1 MTEDLNFGYLIQE
14 GKQQHWNGSR
24 FDWTCKATGKVKE
37 VKMDSIYFTE
47 EHNIFR
53 KSLKDFVKKEIRPYA
68 EEWEEAEVYPR
79 EIFKRMGDLGFLGV
93 SYPEEYGGGGGDYF
107 TTIVFA
113 EEISRCGALG
123 FAMSVRVQPT

>member
-1 MTEDLNFGYLIQE
+1 
-14 GKQQHWNGSR
+14 
-24 FDWTCKATGKVKE
+24 
-37 VKMDSIYFTE
+37 MDSIYFTE

-93 SYPEEYGGGGGDYF
+93 SYPEEYGGGVE
-107 TTIVFA
+107 TISPLLFLPKRSPDA
-113 EEISRCGALG
+113 GP
-123 FAMSVRVQPT
+123 SVLP

>member
-1 MTEDLNFGYLIQE
+1 
-14 GKQQHWNGSR
+14 
-24 FDWTCKATGKVKE
+24 
-37 VKMDSIYFTE
+37 MDSIYFSE

-53 KSLKDFVKKEIRPYA
+53 KSLRDFVKKEIRPYA
-68 EEWEEAEVYPR
+68 EEWEESEIYPR

-123 FAMSVRVQPT
+123 FAMSAWCRPM